1 MTISRSLEIAR
12 YDAAGTLE
20 LADELRTLYLDSHRE
35 QQDNP
40 WYSPARFWE
49 RLEEMYA
56 PIAGFELV
64 AGRIEGRMIG
74 YAFGTPYS
82 RSQAVWKK
90 AVRFYPHLR
99 AGSEDTPVY
108 IFREFAVHPGY
119 QGQGFARII
128 HDTLLSRRPEPLAY
142 LLVRVGNPA
151 RAAYEAWGWRV
162 IGQDQPFEDS
172 PDMDEMARPLT
183 TGAPGLAGQ
192 VCSEKRRKLIE

>member
-1 MTISRSLEIAR
+1 MTTSRSLELAR

-20 LADELRTLYLDSHRE
+20 LADELKILYRDSHRE

-40 WYSPARFWE
+40 WYSPGRFWE

-64 AGRIEGRMIG
+64 TGRIDGRMIG
-74 YAFGTPYS
+74 YAFGTPYN

-90 AVRFYPHLR
+90 AVRVYPRL
-99 AGSEDTPVY
+99 ATGSESAPVY
-108 IFREFAVHPGY
+108 IFREFAVHPDY
-119 QGQGFARII
+119 QGQGYARII
-128 HDTLLSRRPEPLAY
+128 HNALLSQRPERLAY

-162 IGQDQPFEDS
+162 IGRDQPFADS
-172 PDMDEMARPLT
+172 PIMDEMARPL
-183 TGAPGLAGQ
+183 
-192 VCSEKRRKLIE
+192 R